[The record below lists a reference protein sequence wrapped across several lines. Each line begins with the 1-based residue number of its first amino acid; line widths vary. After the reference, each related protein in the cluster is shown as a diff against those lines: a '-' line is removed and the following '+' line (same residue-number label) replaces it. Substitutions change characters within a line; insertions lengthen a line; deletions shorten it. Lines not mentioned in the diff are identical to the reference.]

1 MLVQGSTLPKKIE
14 IRKTLN
20 NTKTF
25 DNTVTL
31 KLRNNI
37 IEKIKKEENST
48 INYWEYEEVEI
59 TISNRE
65 NLIDSVNKDFLKWF
79 DFGLKQ
85 EMKREEEKRTTFEI
99 NKLIKDKE
107 LVPFVNN
114 TEMLTMLTT
123 LLMGE
128 IDTLKT
134 RIEKLEGG
142 KVI

>member
-14 IRKTLN
+14 IRE
-20 NTKTF
+20 TF

-37 IEKIKKEENST
+37 IKKTRKEEHST
-48 INYWEYEEVEI
+48 ISYWEYEEVEI

-79 DFGLKQ
+79 DFGVKQ
-85 EMKREEEKRTTFEI
+85 EIEREEEKRKTSEI

-107 LVPFVNN
+107 LVSFVNN

-128 IDTLKT
+128 IDTLKS
-134 RIEKLEGG
+134 RIENLEGG
-142 KVI
+142 KVV

>member
-1 MLVQGSTLPKKIE
+1 MLVQGSVLPKKIE

-142 KVI
+142 KTV

>member
-14 IRKTLN
+14 IKEAL
-20 NTKTF
+20 

-37 IEKIKKEENST
+37 IKKSKKEEHSA

-65 NLIDSVNKDFLKWF
+65 NLIDSINKDFLKWF

-85 EMKREEEKRTTFEI
+85 EIKREEEKRTTFEI

-128 IDTLKT
+128 IDTLKS

-142 KVI
+142 KTV